1 MIEPGDGS
9 ADFSD
14 VLVKMAY
21 DNIKVSKKMAKTY
34 LKSISRTS
42 SESLQQTLSN
52 IRAFLAI
59 NDSLKLNR
67 LEWIFGIP

>member
-1 MIEPGDGS
+1 MIEPGDSS

-42 SESLQQTLSN
+42 SESLQQTLGN